1 MYGVAKWSSGD
12 TLIAYKEA
20 YRKPWQRGDGPIGFN
35 ISLAWIE
42 GPGIVYIDHVPSS
55 NNSRFGSASRP
66 LWAIQTSFESG
77 RPGTATDSDMC
88 VGTRT

>member
-1 MYGVAKWSSGD
+1 MYGVARSSSGD
-12 TLIAYKEA
+12 TLIAYREV

-35 ISLAWIE
+35 ISLAWTE
-42 GPGIVYIDHVPSS
+42 GLGIVYIDHVASS
-55 NNSRFGSASRP
+55 SHSRFGSASRP
-66 LWAIQTSFESG
+66 LWAIQTSFESR